1 MDDEPATRR
10 PAVARCGQEAV
21 DLSNDS
27 LKRSPRAR
35 GKDMPKKPMT
45 EDAEQSL
52 RFIKSA
58 REIAPDDAEIMF
70 ESAMKAIASTSGTT
84 KGSSK
89 NRGKKIR

>member
-1 MDDEPATRR
+1 
-10 PAVARCGQEAV
+10 
-21 DLSNDS
+21 
-27 LKRSPRAR
+27 
-35 GKDMPKKPMT
+35 MPKKPMT